1 MMQVLSSQDSDKS
14 EHNFSK
20 LNSISIM
27 ADSGARGSSAQIRQ
41 LCGIRGLMTK
51 PSGEIIETPIISN
64 FKEGLNEL
72 EYFISTHGARKGL
85 ADTALKTSNSG
96 YLTRKL
102 VDVAQ
107 DSIVVEQDCG
117 TEGYITASVKIEN
130 GDIITP
136 LRETA
141 LGRVSAEE
149 IVIDSK
155 VILKK
160 NQLIDE
166 RLMSDLEHHK
176 VENLKVR
183 SVLMCENK
191 FGVCAHCYGRDLST
205 GKMVNLGE
213 AIGVIAAQSIGEPG
227 TQLTMRTFHIGG
239 AAQKIATKSDI
250 IASYTG
256 TIKLYNATII
266 KDRNGDN
273 VNMSKNCQA
282 SIFVKKTEKFKCKI
296 PYGAKVNFADNDK
309 INLGD
314 RLSEWDP
321 YMTPIFSEVKG
332 TASLIDLK
340 EGVTMKETHD
350 EATGVNKVVII
361 DNSKNKKTLSLRPR
375 IVIKDK
381 QGDIIKLEN
390 GAEAKYFLPINA
402 IVNVTDHQ
410 EVEIGD
416 VLAKISK
423 DSSKSKDITGGLPRV
438 VELFEARVPKDAA
451 ILSEIDGFVE
461 FGQDYKYK
469 RRIIVTSKDG
479 KTKKEY
485 FIPRGKHINAN
496 DGEFVFKGGMLLEG
510 PPSLHDILRIMGTE
524 YFAHYITDEVQ
535 QVYKLQGVSIN
546 NKHIETVLRQMLK
559 KVEITDPGQTTFIAG
574 EQVDREAYEQIN
586 LKAKN
591 EKYKPAIAVPV
602 LQGITKASLQ
612 TNSFLSA
619 ASFQETVKVLTEAAV
634 QGKKD
639 PLRGLKENVIVGRL
653 IPAGTGFYA
662 NEMRKKA
669 SKLVNTTD

>member
-1 MMQVLSSQDSDKS
+1 L
-14 EHNFSK
+14 
-20 LNSISIM
+20 
-27 ADSGARGSSAQIRQ
+27 R
-41 LCGIRGLMTK
+41 
-51 PSGEIIETPIISN
+51 
-64 FKEGLNEL
+64 
-72 EYFISTHGARKGL
+72 
-85 ADTALKTSNSG
+85 
-96 YLTRKL
+96 
-102 VDVAQ
+102 
-107 DSIVVEQDCG
+107 
-117 TEGYITASVKIEN
+117 ITFES
-130 GDIITP
+130 ITP

-205 GKMVNLGE
+205 GEMVNLGE

-256 TIKLYNATII
+256 TIKLHNATII

-282 SIFVKKTEKFKCKI
+282 SILVKKTEKFKCKI
-296 PYGAKVNFADNDK
+296 PYGAKLNFSNNDK

-321 YMTPIFSEVKG
+321 YMTPIFSEIKG

-381 QGDIIKLEN
+381 KGDIIKLEN

-402 IVNVTDHQ
+402 IVNVTDNQ
-410 EVEIGD
+410 EIEIGD

-423 DSSKSKDITGGLPRV
+423 HPSN
-438 VELFEARVPKDAA
+438 
-451 ILSEIDGFVE
+451 
-461 FGQDYKYK
+461 
-469 RRIIVTSKDG
+469 
-479 KTKKEY
+479 TK
-485 FIPRGKHINAN
+485 P
-496 DGEFVFKGGMLLEG
+496 
-510 PPSLHDILRIMGTE
+510 
-524 YFAHYITDEVQ
+524 
-535 QVYKLQGVSIN
+535 
-546 NKHIETVLRQMLK
+546 
-559 KVEITDPGQTTFIAG
+559 
-574 EQVDREAYEQIN
+574 
-586 LKAKN
+586 
-591 EKYKPAIAVPV
+591 
-602 LQGITKASLQ
+602 
-612 TNSFLSA
+612 
-619 ASFQETVKVLTEAAV
+619 
-634 QGKKD
+634 
-639 PLRGLKENVIVGRL
+639 
-653 IPAGTGFYA
+653 
-662 NEMRKKA
+662 
-669 SKLVNTTD
+669 